1 VNDISTTSG
10 TSVPNSVEDLTGARG
25 SLTAS
30 SSGAPQSDRADL
42 RPEKINDAVIR
53 LAGNSQDGI
62 QSAGAFLARLAGR
75 SAQDVMTYMTI
86 PATIS
91 GGPSIF
97 QVRMGTGEVLSAG
110 DEADFL
116 VAFYQHS
123 YQDHIGFLKE
133 GGVLLYDSDNVE
145 PDLDDKRFVYV
156 GVPITGLTV
165 EALGG
170 TAKDKGKNIFILGLI
185 AKIFHL
191 DVEKL
196 TALIKE
202 KFAGKDESIV
212 NTAIMAF
219 TAGYRYPVGNVLT
232 KQYKFEPY
240 IPREGDRAQITMD
253 GNQALAYGLIAA
265 GVRYGSGYP
274 ITPWS
279 SVMEILRSELPKYGG
294 MFVQAEDE
302 LGAVSM
308 TLGFSF
314 AGYLAVTG
322 SAGPGISLKTE
333 AIGWASMAEMPIIII
348 NVQRGGPSTGLPTN
362 VEQSDLFQAIYGG
375 HGDSPRV
382 VLAAATVEDCFYIAI
397 EAARIARKYSTPVFI
412 LSDTSLATRIEAFD
426 EPHLKDLMVDPK
438 LDLSPRGAGF
448 KPYAVDQITQH
459 ATPGTRMADGKYPL
473 VTGLEHDEMGHPT
486 GSPKMHMAMTAKRRV
501 KLQKLAEEIPIP
513 EIYGDTEGE
522 VLLVGWGST
531 YGPIHDAVKM
541 ARENGQKFGALHL
554 RHVHPLP
561 NGLEKIFANFQRV
574 VVVEMNDQGVYGFG
588 QLATLLR
595 ARFCE
600 PKIESLTKTD
610 GLTYRVKE
618 ILEGVFKASSN
629 GAGVAAGVS
638 TANSNGSRETS
649 GVTPATTT
657 EVDLAGDNTPTMPGA
672 EASKAS
678 SGIADH
684 TKHPPSERAEDAAVA
699 ISGTKDN
706 QQK

>member
-1 VNDISTTSG
+1 LLWQKNKDCPTFSG
-10 TSVPNSVEDLTGARG
+10 QFLMGDPVTPSNTQVQMPDAAAVAATP
-25 SLTAS
+25 
-30 SSGAPQSDRADL
+30 APDRADL
-42 RPEKINDAVIR
+42 RPQNIQDAVIR

-75 SAQDVMTYMTI
+75 SDQDVMTYMTI

-123 YQDHIGFLKE
+123 YQDHIDFLRE

-145 PDLDDKRFVYV
+145 PNLDDKRFVYV

-170 TAKDKGKNIFILGLI
+170 TAKDKGKNIFVLGLI

-196 TALIKE
+196 AALIKE

-219 TAGYRYPVGNVLT
+219 TAGYAYPVGNVLT
-232 KQYKFEPY
+232 KQYQFEHVEKKP
-240 IPREGDRAQITMD
+240 GARAQITMD
-253 GNQALAYGLIAA
+253 GNQALAYGLIAG
-265 GVRYGSGYP
+265 GVRYGAGYP

-279 SVMEILRSELPKYGG
+279 SVMETLRREFPKYGG
-294 MFVQAEDE
+294 IFVQAEDE
-302 LGAVSM
+302 LGAVSIS
-308 TLGFSF
+308 LGFSF
-314 AGYLAVTG
+314 SGNLAVTG

-333 AIGWASMAEMPIIII
+333 AIGWASMAEMPLIII

-426 EPHLKDLMVDPK
+426 EPDLPKLMIDPK
-438 LDLSPRGAGF
+438 PDLTPRATF
-448 KPYAVDQITQH
+448 KPYDLEKITQH
-459 ATPGTRMADGKYPL
+459 VAPGTRILDGKYPL
-473 VTGLEHDEMGHPT
+473 ISGLEHDEAGHPT
-486 GSPKMHMAMTAKRRV
+486 GSPKLHMAMTAKRRT
-501 KLQKLAEEIPIP
+501 KLQKLAEEIPVP
-513 EIYGDTEGE
+513 EVYGDQNGDT
-522 VLLVGWGST
+522 LLVGWGST
-531 YGPIHDAVKM
+531 YGPIHDAAKRG
-541 ARENGQKFGALHL
+541 REHGEKIAAIHL
-554 RHVHPLP
+554 RHIHPLP
-561 NGLEKIFANFQRV
+561 NGLEKIFKNFKRI
-574 VVVEMNDQGVYGFG
+574 VVVEMNDTGVYGFG
-588 QLATLLR
+588 QLATILR
-595 ARFCE
+595 ARYCE
-600 PKIESLTKTD
+600 PKIESVTKTD
-610 GLTYRVKE
+610 GLTFRVKE
-618 ILEGVFKASSN
+618 ILEGVFKGRTFPGRDGTVTHPHAHAAHSSMHLDTSPEN
-629 GAGVAAGVS
+629 VDSVEEVVPQGVG
-638 TANSNGSRETS
+638 
-649 GVTPATTT
+649 
-657 EVDLAGDNTPTMPGA
+657 
-672 EASKAS
+672 
-678 SGIADH
+678 
-684 TKHPPSERAEDAAVA
+684 
-699 ISGTKDN
+699 
-706 QQK
+706 